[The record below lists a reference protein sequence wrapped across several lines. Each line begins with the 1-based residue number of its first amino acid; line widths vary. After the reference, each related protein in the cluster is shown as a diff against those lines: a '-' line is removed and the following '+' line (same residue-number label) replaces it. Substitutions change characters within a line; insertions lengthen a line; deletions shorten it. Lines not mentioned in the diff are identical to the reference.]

1 MRELTKEKRRKLERG
16 NPENLTRRRELE
28 NARRSRLYRDES
40 GKKHRMARREYDRQR
55 PRDPEVLLHMRMYER
70 ERRQDDEKYHK
81 MRFPTWVKR
90 RTKTLKLQWK
100 THQPVE
106 FDEKVEK
113 QCVTCQRFRDMKFWC
128 VIVSLFP
135 LFATFS
141 TISRANRA
149 NPILK
154 RRWLRKLEPER
165 KPDTEKS
172 STEEQKSDLENT
184 STEQQWDCNSCF
196 YDNAGPDL
204 MPIGYEGHSLRR
216 PKS

>member
-1 MRELTKEKRRKLERG
+1 
-16 NPENLTRRRELE
+16 
-28 NARRSRLYRDES
+28 
-40 GKKHRMARREYDRQR
+40 
-55 PRDPEVLLHMRMYER
+55 MYER

-81 MRFPTWVKR
+81 LRFPTWVKR
-90 RTKTLKLQWK
+90 RTKTLKFQWK

-113 QCVTCQRFRDMKFWC
+113 QCVTCQRFRDMKFW
-128 VIVSLFP
+128 
-135 LFATFS
+135 
-141 TISRANRA
+141 
-149 NPILK
+149 
-154 RRWLRKLEPER
+154 WLRKLEPER

-172 STEEQKSDLENT
+172 STEEQKSGLENI

>member
-1 MRELTKEKRRKLERG
+1 
-16 NPENLTRRRELE
+16 
-28 NARRSRLYRDES
+28 
-40 GKKHRMARREYDRQR
+40 MARREYDRQR

-90 RTKTLKLQWK
+90 RTKTLKFQW
-100 THQPVE
+100 
-106 FDEKVEK
+106 K